1 MAGRGPELAVNN
13 VQAMSFGKFVA
24 GSGGTVTVSSSGARS
39 ASGGILLMPSSTGSA
54 ALFSVTG
61 APNATFAISLPA
73 NGNVLLTSTT
83 GQSMAIKDF
92 MSSSR
97 LTGQLGSGGSQTI
110 LVGAT
115 LNVGN
120 NQAPGNYSGL
130 FDLTMNYN

>member
-1 MAGRGPELAVNN
+1 MAGRGPDLAVNN

-24 GSGGTVTVSSSGARS
+24 GSGGTVTVSSGARG
-39 ASGGILLMPSSTGSA
+39 ASGGILLMPSSTGSG

-61 APNATFAISLPA
+61 APNATFAISLPG

-83 GQSMAIKDF
+83 GHSMAVRDF
-92 MSSSR
+92 TSSSR

-115 LNVGN
+115 LSVGN
-120 NQAPGNYSGL
+120 EQAPGNYSGS